1 MVTPRLPGKGARGVW
16 GPIVSTSRRGPELA
30 RADRVLPG
38 LWRLRLPLPWSAVP
52 HVNAWA
58 VASDS
63 GVVLVDCGLQQPDG
77 LEQLSRALGGAD
89 MRLEDVRLLVCTH
102 AHPDHFGQAAA
113 IVDAVGCE
121 LWMHPAHAHAT
132 EALAHPEAALAG
144 RLEML
149 RTSGVPES
157 TVAEYAAS
165 RRDEPPSAEVVL
177 PDRGLVA
184 GMTVETDLGGFEVHE
199 APGHAPSHVVLHQAA
214 ERLLLSG
221 DHLLGRISLFYDVGY
236 TPDPVAEFLDSLD
249 RVEGLDARLCLAG
262 HARPFFDVRA
272 HVKGTRRRVHEQL
285 DIVRRALS
293 SGPRTPFEVAAPL
306 LGAGEGEELPP
317 LVLNWGLALARAYLG
332 HLEAR
337 EEVTPLEGEGPARWA
352 LGGA

>member
-1 MVTPRLPGKGARGVW
+1 MSA
-16 GPIVSTSRRGPELA
+16 SRRSRELA

-58 VASDS
+58 IASDS
-63 GVVLVDCGLQQPDG
+63 GVVLVDCGLRQPDG
-77 LEQLSRALGGAD
+77 LEQLSRALRGAG

-113 IVDAVGCE
+113 IVDAAGCE
-121 LWMHPAHAHAT
+121 LFMHPAHAHAT

-144 RLEML
+144 RLDML
-149 RTSGVPES
+149 RASGVPEA
-157 TVAEYAAS
+157 TVAEFEAS
-165 RRDEPPSAEVVL
+165 RRDDPPTADAVL

-184 GMTVETDLGGFEVHE
+184 GMSIETDLGAFEVHE
-199 APGHAPSHVVLHQAA
+199 TPGHAPSHVVLHQPDQ
-214 ERLLLSG
+214 RLLLSG

-249 RVEGLDARLCLAG
+249 RVERLDARLCLAG
-262 HARPFFDVRA
+262 HARPFVDVQA
-272 HVKGTRRRVHEQL
+272 HVSGTRSRVHEHL
-285 DIVRRALS
+285 DTVRDSLS
-293 SGPRTPFEVAAPL
+293 SGPRTPFEVASPL
-306 LGAGEGEELPP
+306 VGVGPGEELPP

-337 EEVTPLEGEGPARWA
+337 EEVVPLEGEGPARFSMA
-352 LGGA
+352 GS